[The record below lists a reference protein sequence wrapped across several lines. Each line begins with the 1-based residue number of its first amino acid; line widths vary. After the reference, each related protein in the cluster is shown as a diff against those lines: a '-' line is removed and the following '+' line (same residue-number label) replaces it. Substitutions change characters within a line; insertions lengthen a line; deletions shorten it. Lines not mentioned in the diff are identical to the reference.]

1 MFNAVCLDAA
11 WFAVRVRPNHE
22 RAAERSLHGLG
33 LEAYLP
39 LHRVR
44 RRWSDRI
51 KEIESVL
58 FPGYVFCRFGY
69 PDRMRVLNSA
79 GVRSIVS
86 NGKDPLPVD
95 DSEIAAVR
103 ALLRSGRPI
112 LPSPYMQI
120 GQRVV
125 IRDGP
130 LASLRGVVV
139 RARDAW
145 RVVVSVE
152 AINCSIAI
160 EVDSAAVARDVN

>member
-1 MFNAVCLDAA
+1 MSYAVFPEPA

-22 RAAERSLHGLG
+22 RTAERSLHGLG

-39 LHRVR
+39 VQRVR

-69 PDRMRVLNSA
+69 SDRMRVLNSA
-79 GVRSIVS
+79 GVRSIVT

-103 ALLRSGRPI
+103 ALLRSGRRI

-139 RARDAW
+139 RAKDAW
-145 RVVVSVE
+145 RVVVSVD

-160 EVDSAAVARDVN
+160 EVDSAAVARDLN